1 MALKNIKVHFL
12 NSFGLMPLFLSLN
25 HTNTFMLSQVVHTH
39 NRMFM
44 FSLKNLTRRA
54 GIEPG
59 SYVPEAD
66 AMTTVR
72 RRQAGRFIK
81 LIQLWFG

>member
-1 MALKNIKVHFL
+1 
-12 NSFGLMPLFLSLN
+12 
-25 HTNTFMLSQVVHTH
+25 
-39 NRMFM
+39 M